1 MRARSKRQKLAFALM
16 ENIIL
21 STSSLVRKK
30 RKKQGR
36 KEGKEEREE
45 GKRRGERK
53 ER

>member
-1 MRARSKRQKLAFALM
+1 MHALSKRKKLAFALR

-36 KEGKEEREE
+36 KEGKEGREE
-45 GKRRGERK
+45 GKRGGEKK